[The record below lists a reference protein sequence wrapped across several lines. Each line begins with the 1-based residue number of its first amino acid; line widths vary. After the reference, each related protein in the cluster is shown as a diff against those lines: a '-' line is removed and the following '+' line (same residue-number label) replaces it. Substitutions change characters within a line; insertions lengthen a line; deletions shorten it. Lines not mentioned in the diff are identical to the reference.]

1 VIPHLD
7 PKNPHQAFPSGDQ
20 ALEEPNGLL
29 AIGGCLSKE
38 RLVNAYRQGIFPWFS
53 EGEPIL
59 WWSPDPRLVL
69 IPDQLKV
76 SKSLRQQRR
85 KPLWEVTH
93 DRAFEAVMAAC
104 AAPRRDGEGTWIS
117 PAIQKAYRV
126 LHHQGIAHSFEAWQE
141 GVLVGGLY
149 GVALGQV
156 FFGESM
162 FHRVTDASKVAF
174 VTAVERLRTW
184 DYQLIDC
191 QVQTDHLSSLGAL
204 PMPRAEFLL
213 ALNRLCDKPVS
224 VSAWGVSQ

>member
-1 VIPHLD
+1 MIPRLD
-7 PKNPHQAFPSGDQ
+7 PATPHQLFPSGDQ

-29 AIGGCLSKE
+29 ALGGCLSPA
-38 RLVNAYRQGIFPWFS
+38 RLINAYRHGIFPWFS

-59 WWSPDPRLVL
+59 WWSPDPRLIL
-69 IPDQLKV
+69 IPEQIKV
-76 SKSLRQQRR
+76 SRSLRQQCR
-85 KPLWEVTH
+85 KSTWDVTH
-93 DRAFEAVMAAC
+93 DRAFEAVMTAC

-117 PAIQKAYRV
+117 PAIQKAYLA
-126 LHHQGIAHSFEAWQE
+126 LHDLGIAHSFEAWQE

-162 FHRVTDASKVAF
+162 FHWVTDASKVAL
-174 VTAVERLRTW
+174 VMAADRLRAW
-184 DYQLIDC
+184 DYRLIDC

-213 ALNRLCDKPVS
+213 ALKRLCSEPVAE
-224 VSAWGVSQ
+224 SAWERS